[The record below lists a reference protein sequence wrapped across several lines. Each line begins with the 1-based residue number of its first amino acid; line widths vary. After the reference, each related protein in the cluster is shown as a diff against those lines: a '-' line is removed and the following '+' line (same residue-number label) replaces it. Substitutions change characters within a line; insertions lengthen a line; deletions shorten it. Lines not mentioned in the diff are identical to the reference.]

1 MVVVPTVH
9 DAWMID
15 AAEGAEWRRLN
26 YPGQP
31 GWLAIRLR
39 LAPTADGVAVVA
51 AQIERRDGRAL
62 TARDLRLV
70 KLPPNWVLFGE
81 SASRW
86 FAPAEGT
93 APVAAARKGARGKDD
108 EHWRAVYSV
117 WLQAV
122 QTAPRAPVKWM
133 LASGRWPVTDA
144 TMRRWIARAR
154 ERAAALGWPATLQPQ
169 KGTHFLRQGEERPA
183 AMVPGDGADTMGISA
198 IEGDGRS
205 EQG

>member
-1 MVVVPTVH
+1 MVRVVVVPTV
-9 DAWMID
+9 DQVWVID
-15 AAEGAEWRRLN
+15 AAQGAEWRELR
-26 YPGQP
+26 YEGQP

-39 LAPTADGVAVVA
+39 FAPTADGVAVVG

-86 FAPAEGT
+86 YAPAEDTPRVT
-93 APVAAARKGARGKDD
+93 ATRKGAHGKDD
-108 EHWRAVYSV
+108 SHWRAVHQA
-117 WLQAV
+117 WLEAMQA
-122 QTAPRAPVKWM
+122 APRAPVKFM

-154 ERAAALGWPATLQPQ
+154 ERAGALGWPATAQPQ
-169 KGTHFLRQGEERPA
+169 EGEGFQGYGDSSPAAQPSPAGPGSPGIFAIDDERP
-183 AMVPGDGADTMGISA
+183 
-198 IEGDGRS
+198 
-205 EQG
+205 